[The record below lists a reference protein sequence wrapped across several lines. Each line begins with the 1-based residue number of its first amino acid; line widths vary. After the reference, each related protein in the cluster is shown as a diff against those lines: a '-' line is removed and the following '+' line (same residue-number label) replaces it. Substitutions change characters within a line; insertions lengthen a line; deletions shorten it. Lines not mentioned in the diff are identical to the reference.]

1 MARKLTKDEQFDA
14 DEAAGI
20 AALKRIERQEAVKR
34 VMREYA
40 VDKFTAEEIVENAIR
55 SGKPA

>member
-1 MARKLTKDEQFDA
+1 MTTDEQFDA

-20 AALKRIERQEAVKR
+20 KALWKIWHEAEIKH

-40 VDKFTAEEIVENAIR
+40 VDKFTAADIVENATR
-55 SGKPA
+55 TGKYA